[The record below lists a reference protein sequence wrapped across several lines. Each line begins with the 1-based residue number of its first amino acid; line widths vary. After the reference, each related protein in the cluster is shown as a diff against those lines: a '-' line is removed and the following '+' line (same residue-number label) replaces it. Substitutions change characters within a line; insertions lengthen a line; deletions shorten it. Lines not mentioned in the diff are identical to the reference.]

1 MCMANLDEVVRQ
13 LREAKD
19 RSGET
24 NRSIAEKSGVPL
36 SSVAKF
42 FSGAS
47 QNPSFVMIAAFA
59 EALGL
64 SLDALA
70 GLPTAEAAPE
80 EPGIPQAEAIALQ
93 HRLEAAEQEL
103 AYTKLYA
110 SRLEAGLA
118 ERKPVIYGLAGLSIF
133 LALAFVAYIVIDIN
147 DPDHGLIRAGS
158 GISPLLYLLLL
169 GITSALL
176 ATAHFM
182 VKHKNKHKEAAHAL
196 HQV

>member
-1 MCMANLDEVVRQ
+1 MCMTNLDEVVRQ

-19 RSGET
+19 RAGET

-47 QNPSFVMIAAFA
+47 QNPSFVMISAFA

-70 GLPTAEAAPE
+70 GLPAAE
-80 EPGIPQAEAIALQ
+80 EPPPEPEVQ
-93 HRLEAAEQEL
+93 HRLEAAEREL

-158 GISPLLYLLLL
+158 GVSPLLYLLIL

-176 ATAHFM
+176 ATAHFV
-182 VKHKNKHKEAAHAL
+182 VKHKNKQKEAAHAL

>member
-1 MCMANLDEVVRQ
+1 MCMTNMDEVVRQ

-19 RSGET
+19 RAGET
-24 NRSIAEKSGVPL
+24 NRSVAEKSGVPL

-47 QNPSFVMIAAFA
+47 QNPSFAMISAFA

-70 GLPTAEAAPE
+70 GFHAAEAPPPE
-80 EPGIPQAEAIALQ
+80 PEMQ

-103 AYTKLYA
+103 EYTKLYA
-110 SRLEAGLA
+110 SRLEAGIS
-118 ERKPVIYGLAGLSIF
+118 ERRPVIYGLAGLSIF
-133 LALAFVAYIVIDIN
+133 LALAFVAYFVIDVN
-147 DPDHGLIRAGS
+147 DPYHGMIREGS
-158 GISPLLYLLLL
+158 GVSPFLYLLLL
-169 GITSALL
+169 GITSVIL
-176 ATAHFM
+176 ATAHFI
-182 VKHKNKHKEAAHAL
+182 VKHKTKHKEADHAL